1 MSTDNNNND
10 KREQLKLDVLNK
22 IFGWIED
29 KETKAVIINKYYNN
43 KEHRAALKAFLD
55 DMVKALDESTAET
68 NSKEEINES
77 KKPVIIL
84 VTIIYSSL
92 HDSSPHGH
100 VNF

>member
-10 KREQLKLDVLNK
+10 KQEQLKLDVLNK

-29 KETKAVIINKYYNN
+29 KETMAVMVNKYYSN

-68 NSKEEINES
+68 NSKEEIKRQLS
-77 KKPVIIL
+77 YI
-84 VTIIYSSL
+84 T
-92 HDSSPHGH
+92 
-100 VNF
+100 

>member
-29 KETKAVIINKYYNN
+29 KETKAVMINKYYNN
-43 KEHRAALKAFLD
+43 KEHRAALKAFLG

-68 NSKEEINES
+68 NSKEEIKRQLS
-77 KKPVIIL
+77 FIK
-84 VTIIYSSL
+84 
-92 HDSSPHGH
+92 
-100 VNF
+100 